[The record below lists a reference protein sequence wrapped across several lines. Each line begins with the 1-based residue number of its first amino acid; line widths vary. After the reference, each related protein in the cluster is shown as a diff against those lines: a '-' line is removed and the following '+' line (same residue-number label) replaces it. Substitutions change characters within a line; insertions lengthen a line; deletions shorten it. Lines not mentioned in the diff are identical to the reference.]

1 VPSVNIK
8 RFRLSA
14 ADIRPLAEGKGA
26 GIASDHIM
34 VDGKP
39 VGFMYREA
47 PDDSHDS
54 GWRFLSGAESQE
66 YMEDSENFAMY
77 DVNTIANYDPSIV
90 EYLDAPVGSA
100 FGRSELGDFT
110 RENMPD
116 GTDA

>member
-1 VPSVNIK
+1 MSSTATK

-14 ADIRPLAEGKGA
+14 SDVRPLAERRGA

-47 PDDSHDS
+47 PDDPHDS

-66 YMEDSENFAMY
+66 YMDQSDNFAMY

-100 FGRSELGDFT
+100 FGRNEHVDFV
-110 RENMPD
+110 EEDMPD
-116 GTDA
+116 RMDA